1 MKSLKMGLIIT
12 KLKKDQHYLMLLYIY
27 GHFTKRYVDFP
38 AGRWEIYRNMKGGRN
53 SVSEHIGSRSPAGL
67 HPVFLDAI
75 MQYCGLL
82 ITQ

>member
-1 MKSLKMGLIIT
+1 MF
-12 KLKKDQHYLMLLYIY
+12 YIY
-27 GHFTKRYVDFP
+27 GHFTKNVYFP
-38 AGRWEIYRNMKGGRN
+38 AGRKEIQRNMEGGKN

-82 ITQ
+82 ITQSEWVSSTPGCLWEA

>member
-1 MKSLKMGLIIT
+1 MDILPKDMSTFLLGDGKSTNI
-12 KLKKDQHYLMLLYIY
+12 
-27 GHFTKRYVDFP
+27 
-38 AGRWEIYRNMKGGRN
+38 KGGKN
-53 SVSEHIGSRSPAGL
+53 SVCEHIGSRSPAGL